1 MVASWESG
9 WSLVFVGG
17 RGGGW
22 GAWRDLWGVRV
33 RGTFRDGRW
42 LFHCAVVVG

>member
-1 MVASWESG
+1 MNYRVSWPIASRSFRAMVASWESG

-33 RGTFRDGRW
+33 
-42 LFHCAVVVG
+42 